1 MVLQSKAGIIKGT
14 GITKWGNYY
23 KVGHYNLSGD
33 RQYAPEN
40 STEAETLL
48 QL

>member
-1 MVLQSKAGIIKGT
+1 MVLKSKIGIIKGT

-23 KVGHYNLSGD
+23 KVGQYNLSGD

-40 STEAETLL
+40 SRETKTLL